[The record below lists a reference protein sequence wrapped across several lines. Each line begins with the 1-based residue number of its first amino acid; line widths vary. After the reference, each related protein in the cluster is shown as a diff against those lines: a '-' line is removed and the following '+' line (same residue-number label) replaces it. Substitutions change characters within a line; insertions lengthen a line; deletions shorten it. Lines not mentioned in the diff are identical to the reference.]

1 METLILGAD
10 DVRKLLTIEDAVAA
24 VEEAFAAH
32 GRGETIMPAKVY
44 LPLERHEGDFRA
56 MPAYLN
62 GTAGVKWVNAHPHN
76 PRRHGLP
83 AVMGVLIYSDPETAA
98 PLAIMDATRITAFRT
113 GAAAAV
119 AAKHLARKSATSV
132 GLVGCGVQ
140 AGAALAALRTVFPV
154 QQLLLFDLSK
164 EAIDRFQQRHG
175 GAIGKIGDVAACDIV
190 CTTTPSRMPVLRR
203 EMIRDGTHVNAM
215 GADAP
220 GKQELD
226 PRILAGARVFLDDM
240 TQACE
245 SGEVNVPLH
254 DGAFKREQIAG
265 TLGEVVAGLKPGRET
280 DAQITVFDST
290 GLAVQDLAVAR
301 RVYEAARAQGI
312 GNAVRLVDPVLY

>member
-10 DVRKLLTIEDAVAA
+10 DVRRLLTIEVAVAA

-32 GRGETIMPAKVY
+32 GRGETIMPPKVY

-56 MPAYLN
+56 MPAYLS
-62 GTAGVKWVNAHPHN
+62 GTAGVKWVNAHPRN
-76 PRRHGLP
+76 PVKHGLP
-83 AVMGVLIYSDPETAA
+83 SVMGVLIYSDPETAA
-98 PLAIMDATRITAFRT
+98 PLAVMDATLITAYRT

-119 AAKHLARKSATSV
+119 AAKHLARRDAATV

-140 AGAALAALRTVFPV
+140 AATALQALRSAIAV

-175 GAIGKIGDVAACDIV
+175 GAIAKIGDVAACDIV
-190 CTTTPSRMPVLRR
+190 CTTTPSRMPVVRR
-203 EMIRDGTHVNAM
+203 EMVRDGTHINAM

-226 PRILAGARVFLDDM
+226 PRILADARLFLDDM

-254 DGAFKREQIAG
+254 KGELKREQIAG
-265 TLGEVVAGLKPGRET
+265 TLGEVVAGLKPGRRSDSE
-280 DAQITVFDST
+280 ITVFDST

-301 RVYEAARAQGI
+301 RVYEAARERKI
-312 GNAVRLVDPVLY
+312 GTLVRLVDPVL